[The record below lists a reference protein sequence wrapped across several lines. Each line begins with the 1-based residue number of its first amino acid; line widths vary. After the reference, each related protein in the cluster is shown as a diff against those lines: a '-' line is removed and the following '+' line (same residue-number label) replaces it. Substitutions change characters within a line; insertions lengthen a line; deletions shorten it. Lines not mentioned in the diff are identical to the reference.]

1 MKNTLVG
8 RGIRPC
14 LPCPAIA
21 APRRTTAALP
31 YRRRTP
37 PCPARSVRT
46 DQTLTRPGAG
56 TGRGPLGSADTP
68 LPWPARRPTPVP
80 AAVPVS
86 SCLPP
91 PERGPARCARPA
103 APSPDRPVSARCR
116 RTRGR
121 PPHLH
126 PRARSRSLRSP
137 LYDTVYSASRPRPAR
152 TILRRHTTRHV
163 PPMVGRTPLP
173 TPRGRP
179 DRPAPRLRAPWLAA
193 GYSTLHAAL
202 QRPLTRV
209 ASVHPLSLADST
221 LTAVINAPPA
231 PPHRHTLL
239 AVPGPVY
246 NTQQQ
251 HTTSNVRLRR
261 PDATPDLN
269 EPSRLPTPRLHL
281 PAVHGTAASHR
292 ATPEPDRPRAAL
304 NDSPARRLQV
314 RQPRLDDLTCLWYPT
329 LPHHRART
337 CPGRP

>member
-1 MKNTLVG
+1 M
-8 RGIRPC
+8 
-14 LPCPAIA
+14 PCPAIA

-91 PERGPARCARPA
+91 PPERGPARCARPA

-152 TILRRHTTRHV
+152 TILRRRTTHPV
-163 PPMVGRTPLP
+163 PPPHG
-173 TPRGRP
+173 G
-179 DRPAPRLRAPWLAA
+179 
-193 GYSTLHAAL
+193 
-202 QRPLTRV
+202 
-209 ASVHPLSLADST
+209 AD
-221 LTAVINAPPA
+221 A
-231 PPHRHTLL
+231 PPH
-239 AVPGPVY
+239 
-246 NTQQQ
+246 
-251 HTTSNVRLRR
+251 
-261 PDATPDLN
+261 
-269 EPSRLPTPRLHL
+269 
-281 PAVHGTAASHR
+281 PA
-292 ATPEPDRPRAAL
+292 RAAR
-304 NDSPARRLQV
+304 PARAAAESAVAGRRLQHAACCLTTSAHARGQRPPAV
-314 RQPRLDDLTCLWYPT
+314 AGRQHINR
-329 LPHHRART
+329 RN
-337 CPGRP
+337 